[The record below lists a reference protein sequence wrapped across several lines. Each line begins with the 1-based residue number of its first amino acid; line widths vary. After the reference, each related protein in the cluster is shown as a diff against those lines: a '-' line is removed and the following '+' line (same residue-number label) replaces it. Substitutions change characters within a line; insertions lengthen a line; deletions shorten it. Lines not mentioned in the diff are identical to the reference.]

1 MSAQPDLLR
10 GRDFNKAQSE
20 REYRKEKKETG
31 DANETMKILFANIG
45 GIPIKHTNNK
55 NVVIE
60 KWIGESNADIIGI
73 AETNICWRH

>member
-1 MSAQPDLLR
+1 MSDKQALLR
-10 GRDFNKAQSE
+10 GRDSTKAQSMKKC
-20 REYRKEKKETG
+20 RMEKKEKG
-31 DANETMKILFANIG
+31 DANLKMKILFANIG